1 MNGCW
6 KSNGI
11 APDYVAGA
19 TLFAVPTFQE
29 LVRARLL
36 SPAARPWRIGFAL
49 AALLFTLGLL
59 ALPGAPV
66 AVEWSR
72 FVVALYAVFLIVAAF
87 FAPVTAGLGYG
98 FLLQFSA
105 VAPDYR
111 SAIII
116 IGMFAVVAVVG
127 LRTRSP
133 RGVLITGLL
142 WYLAQTDFLQGVFL
156 PNSADTATFLGVFLL
171 AAWATGFVLR
181 SFLLSRERQ
190 AERLKAELERE
201 RDRTVK
207 ALHGSVASSLTSVVL
222 RSEALAMSGDKQT
235 AKAAKLIAEDARRSM
250 QEVRQLIRF
259 MRSDDPSALREEET
273 VTAPPL
279 IDALKSFSDVLR
291 SHGYTVAE
299 SGMHGEGLKSIALRH
314 APGAFREIQTNVIKY
329 ADKNRPVI
337 VAAVEDDN
345 DVQILVQNFGAPQEH
360 TVEMSTGVGLG
371 EVASLLEE
379 DGAALDA
386 GYQGEAFRYLLTVP
400 KERK

>member
-1 MNGCW
+1 M
-6 KSNGI
+6 
-11 APDYVAGA
+11 
-19 TLFAVPTFQE
+19 PTFQE

-105 VAPDYR
+105 VAPEYR

-127 LRTRSP
+127 LRLPARYSLP
-133 RGVLITGLL
+133 LMAYL
-142 WYLAQTDFLQGVFL
+142 WYVAQTDFLSGVYF
-156 PNSADTATFLGVFLL
+156 PISFATAIFLL
-171 AAWATGFVLR
+171 VLVLVAWAVGWILR
-181 SFLLSRERQ
+181 AFLITRERQ
-190 AERLKAELERE
+190 ADRLKAELERE
-201 RDRTVK
+201 RERTVK

-222 RSEALAMSGDKQT
+222 RSEALAMSGDEQT

-259 MRSDDPSALREEET
+259 MRSDDTAAFNEDSATRTPTLSEALR
-273 VTAPPL
+273 
-279 IDALKSFSDVLR
+279 SFSDTLR

-299 SGMHGEGLKSIALRH
+299 SGLQGEGLNSISLRH
-314 APGAFREIQTNVIKY
+314 APSAFREIQTNVIKY

-360 TVEMSTGVGLG
+360 AVEMSTGVGLG

-379 DGAALDA
+379 DGAALQA
-386 GYQGEAFRYLLTVP
+386 GYHGGAFRYHLTVP

>member
-1 MNGCW
+1 M
-6 KSNGI
+6 
-11 APDYVAGA
+11 
-19 TLFAVPTFQE
+19 AVPTFSE

-36 SPAARPWRIGFAL
+36 SSAARPWRIGFAL
-49 AALLFTLGLL
+49 AALLFALGLL

-72 FVVALYAVFLIVAAF
+72 FAVALYAVFLIVAAF

-105 VAPDYR
+105 VAPEYR

-133 RGVLITGLL
+133 RGVLVTALL
-142 WYLAQTDFLQGVFL
+142 WYLAQTDFSTKIFV

-222 RSEALAMSGDKQT
+222 RSEALAMSGDEQT

-259 MRSDDPSALREEET
+259 MRSDDHSALREEET
-273 VTAPPL
+273 MTAPPL
-279 IDALKSFSDVLR
+279 IDALKSFSDALR

-299 SGMHGEGLKSIALRH
+299 SGMHGECLKSIALRH
-314 APGAFREIQTNVIKY
+314 APAAFREIQTNVIKY

-360 TVEMSTGVGLG
+360 AVEMSTGVGLG

-386 GYQGEAFRYLLTVP
+386 GYQGEAFRYHLTVP

>member
-1 MNGCW
+1 M
-6 KSNGI
+6 
-11 APDYVAGA
+11 
-19 TLFAVPTFQE
+19 AVPTFSE

-36 SPAARPWRIGFAL
+36 SSAARPWRIGFAL
-49 AALLFTLGLL
+49 AALLFALGLL
-59 ALPGAPV
+59 ALPGAPI

-72 FVVALYAVFLIVAAF
+72 FAVALYAAFLIVAAF

-105 VAPDYR
+105 VAPEYR

-127 LRTRSP
+127 LRTRWA
-133 RGVLITGLL
+133 RGVLITTLL
-142 WYLAQTDFLQGVFL
+142 WYLAQTDFSDGIFV

-222 RSEALAMSGDKQT
+222 RSEALAMSGDEQT
-235 AKAAKLIAEDARRSM
+235 SKAAKLIAEDARRSM

-259 MRSDDPSALREEET
+259 MRSDDPAEFSENNAMSTPTLDNCLRT
-273 VTAPPL
+273 
-279 IDALKSFSDVLR
+279 FSDTLR
-291 SHGYTVAE
+291 SHGYTVTE
-299 SGMHGEGLKSIALRH
+299 SGMHGEGLNSIALRH
-314 APGAFREIQTNVIKY
+314 APSAFREIQTNVIKY
-329 ADKNRPVI
+329 ADKHRPVI
-337 VAAVEDDN
+337 VAAVEDDH
-345 DVQILVQNFGAPQEH
+345 DVQILVQNFGAPQEQK
-360 TVEMSTGVGLG
+360 VEMSTGVGLG
-371 EVASLLEE
+371 EVASLLAE
-379 DGAALDA
+379 DGATLDA
-386 GYQGEAFRYLLTVP
+386 GYHGEAFRYHLTVP

>member
-1 MNGCW
+1 M
-6 KSNGI
+6 
-11 APDYVAGA
+11 
-19 TLFAVPTFQE
+19 PTFPE

-36 SPAARPWRIGFAL
+36 SPAARLWRIGFAL
-49 AALLFTLGLL
+49 AALLLAVGVL
-59 ALPGAPV
+59 ALSRAPI

-72 FVVALYAVFLIVAAF
+72 FAVALYAAFLIVAAF

-105 VAPDYR
+105 VAPEYR

-116 IGMFAVVAVVG
+116 IGMFAVVAEVG
-127 LRTRSP
+127 LRSRLP
-133 RGVLITGLL
+133 HGLLITALL
-142 WYLAQTDFLQGVFL
+142 WDLAQTDFSERIFL
-156 PNSADTATFLGVFLL
+156 PNSVDTAAFLGVFLL

-190 AERLKAELERE
+190 AEHLKAELERE

-222 RSEALAMSGDKQT
+222 RSEALAMSGDEQT

-259 MRSDDPSALREEET
+259 MRSDDPGELSGAKSMSTPTLDECLR
-273 VTAPPL
+273 
-279 IDALKSFSDVLR
+279 SFSDTLR

-299 SGMHGEGLKSIALRH
+299 SGMHGEGLKTIALRH
-314 APGAFREIQTNVIKY
+314 APNAFREIQTNVIKY

-337 VAAVEDDN
+337 LAAVEDDH
-345 DVQILVQNFGAPQEH
+345 DVQILVQNFGASQEQ

-371 EVASLLEE
+371 EVASLLRE
-379 DGAALDA
+379 DDAALEA
-386 GYQGEAFRYLLTVP
+386 GYQGEAFRYHLTVP

>member
-1 MNGCW
+1 M
-6 KSNGI
+6 
-11 APDYVAGA
+11 
-19 TLFAVPTFQE
+19 
-29 LVRARLL
+29 
-36 SPAARPWRIGFAL
+36 
-49 AALLFTLGLL
+49 
-59 ALPGAPV
+59 
-66 AVEWSR
+66 
-72 FVVALYAVFLIVAAF
+72 VALYAVFLIVAAF

-105 VAPDYR
+105 VAPEYR

-127 LRTRSP
+127 LRLPARYSLP
-133 RGVLITGLL
+133 LMAYL
-142 WYLAQTDFLQGVFL
+142 WYVAQTDFLSGVYF
-156 PNSADTATFLGVFLL
+156 PISFATAIFLL
-171 AAWATGFVLR
+171 VLVLVAWAVGWILR
-181 SFLLSRERQ
+181 AFLITRERQ
-190 AERLKAELERE
+190 ADRLKAELERE
-201 RDRTVK
+201 RERTVK

-222 RSEALAMSGDKQT
+222 RSEALAMSGDEQT

-259 MRSDDPSALREEET
+259 MRSDDTAAFNEDSATRTPTLSEALR
-273 VTAPPL
+273 
-279 IDALKSFSDVLR
+279 SFSDTLR

-299 SGMHGEGLKSIALRH
+299 SGLQGEGLNSISLRH
-314 APGAFREIQTNVIKY
+314 APSAFREIQTNVIKY

-360 TVEMSTGVGLG
+360 AVEMSTGVGLG

-379 DGAALDA
+379 DGAALQA
-386 GYQGEAFRYLLTVP
+386 GYHGEAFRYHLTVP

>member
-1 MNGCW
+1 M
-6 KSNGI
+6 
-11 APDYVAGA
+11 
-19 TLFAVPTFQE
+19 AVPTFSE

-49 AALLFTLGLL
+49 AALLFALGLL
-59 ALPGAPV
+59 ALPGAPI

-72 FVVALYAVFLIVAAF
+72 FAVALYAAFLIVAAF

-105 VAPDYR
+105 VAPEYR

-127 LRTRSP
+127 LRTRWA
-133 RGVLITGLL
+133 RGVLITTLL
-142 WYLAQTDFLQGVFL
+142 WYLAQTDFSDGIFV

-222 RSEALAMSGDKQT
+222 RSEALAMSGDEQT
-235 AKAAKLIAEDARRSM
+235 SKAAKLIAEDARRSM

-259 MRSDDPSALREEET
+259 MRSDDPAEFSENNAMSTPTLDNCLRT
-273 VTAPPL
+273 
-279 IDALKSFSDVLR
+279 FSDTLR
-291 SHGYTVAE
+291 SHGYTVTE
-299 SGMHGEGLKSIALRH
+299 SGMHGEGLNSIALRH
-314 APGAFREIQTNVIKY
+314 APSAFREIQTNVIKY
-329 ADKNRPVI
+329 ADKHRPVI
-337 VAAVEDDN
+337 VAAVEDDH
-345 DVQILVQNFGAPQEH
+345 DVQILVQNFGAPQEQK
-360 TVEMSTGVGLG
+360 VEMSTGVGLG
-371 EVASLLEE
+371 EVASLLAE
-379 DGAALDA
+379 DGATLDA
-386 GYQGEAFRYLLTVP
+386 GYHGEAFRYHLTVP

>member
-1 MNGCW
+1 M
-6 KSNGI
+6 
-11 APDYVAGA
+11 ATDYVAGA
-19 TLFAVPTFQE
+19 TLFAVPTFPE

-49 AALLFTLGLL
+49 AALLFALGLL
-59 ALPGAPV
+59 ALPGAPI

-72 FVVALYAVFLIVAAF
+72 FAVALYAAFLIVAAF

-98 FLLQFSA
+98 FLLQFSN
-105 VAPDYR
+105 VAPEHR

-116 IGMFAVVAVVG
+116 IGMFAIATVVG
-127 LRTRSP
+127 LRIPARFSLP
-133 RGVLITGLL
+133 LLAYL
-142 WYLAQTDFLQGVFL
+142 WYLAQTDLPSGVYFPISFETAIFLFV
-156 PNSADTATFLGVFLL
+156 LL
-171 AAWATGFVLR
+171 LVAWAVGWILR
-181 SFLLSRERQ
+181 AFLITRERQ

-222 RSEALAMSGDKQT
+222 RSEALAMSGDEQT

-259 MRSDDPSALREEET
+259 MRSDDPAALNEDTATRTPALSEALR
-273 VTAPPL
+273 
-279 IDALKSFSDVLR
+279 SFSDILR

-299 SGMHGEGLKSIALRH
+299 SGLQGEGLNSISLRH
-314 APGAFREIQTNVIKY
+314 APSAFREIQTNVIKY
-329 ADKNRPVI
+329 ADKHRPVI

-345 DVQILVQNFGAPQEH
+345 DVQILVQNFGALEAQA
-360 TVEMSTGVGLG
+360 VEMSTGVGLG
-371 EVASLLEE
+371 EVASLLNE
-379 DGAALDA
+379 DGATLDA
-386 GYQGEAFRYLLTVP
+386 GYHGEAFRYHLTVP

>member
-1 MNGCW
+1 M
-6 KSNGI
+6 
-11 APDYVAGA
+11 
-19 TLFAVPTFQE
+19 
-29 LVRARLL
+29 
-36 SPAARPWRIGFAL
+36 
-49 AALLFTLGLL
+49 L
-59 ALPGAPV
+59 ALSRAPI

-72 FVVALYAVFLIVAAF
+72 FAVALYAAFLIVAAF

-105 VAPDYR
+105 VAPEYR

-127 LRTRSP
+127 LRSRLP
-133 RGVLITGLL
+133 HGLLITALL
-142 WYLAQTDFLQGVFL
+142 WDLAQTDFSERIFL
-156 PNSADTATFLGVFLL
+156 PNSVDTAAFLGVFLL

-181 SFLLSRERQ
+181 SFLLSRKRQ
-190 AERLKAELERE
+190 AEHLKAELERE

-222 RSEALAMSGDKQT
+222 RSEALAMSGDEQT

-259 MRSDDPSALREEET
+259 MRSDDPGELSGAKSMSTPTLDECLR
-273 VTAPPL
+273 
-279 IDALKSFSDVLR
+279 SFSDTLR

-299 SGMHGEGLKSIALRH
+299 SGMHGEGLKTIALRH
-314 APGAFREIQTNVIKY
+314 APNAFREIQTNVIKY

-337 VAAVEDDN
+337 LAAVEDDH
-345 DVQILVQNFGAPQEH
+345 DVQILVQNFGASQEQ

-371 EVASLLEE
+371 EVASLLRE
-379 DGAALDA
+379 DDAALEA
-386 GYQGEAFRYLLTVP
+386 GYQGEAFRYHLTVP

>member
-1 MNGCW
+1 M
-6 KSNGI
+6 
-11 APDYVAGA
+11 
-19 TLFAVPTFQE
+19 PTFQE

-59 ALPGAPV
+59 ALPGAPI

-105 VAPDYR
+105 VAPEYR

-127 LRTRSP
+127 LRLPARYSLP
-133 RGVLITGLL
+133 LMAYL
-142 WYLAQTDFLQGVFL
+142 WYVAQTDFLSGIYF
-156 PNSADTATFLGVFLL
+156 PISFATAIFLL
-171 AAWATGFVLR
+171 VLVLVAWAVGWILR
-181 SFLLSRERQ
+181 AFLITRERQ
-190 AERLKAELERE
+190 ADRLKAELERE
-201 RDRTVK
+201 RERTVK

-222 RSEALAMSGDKQT
+222 RSEALAMSGDEQT

-259 MRSDDPSALREEET
+259 MRSDDTAAFNEDSATRTPTLSEALR
-273 VTAPPL
+273 
-279 IDALKSFSDVLR
+279 SFSDTLR

-299 SGMHGEGLKSIALRH
+299 SGLQGEGLNSISLRH
-314 APGAFREIQTNVIKY
+314 APSAFREIQTNVIKY

-360 TVEMSTGVGLG
+360 AVEMSTGVGLG

-379 DGAALDA
+379 DGAALQA
-386 GYQGEAFRYLLTVP
+386 GYHGEAFRYHLTVP

>member
-1 MNGCW
+1 M
-6 KSNGI
+6 
-11 APDYVAGA
+11 
-19 TLFAVPTFQE
+19 
-29 LVRARLL
+29 RARLL

-59 ALPGAPV
+59 ALPGAPI

-72 FVVALYAVFLIVAAF
+72 FAVALYAVFLIVAAF

-105 VAPDYR
+105 VAPEYR

-116 IGMFAVVAVVG
+116 IGMFTVVAVVG

-142 WYLAQTDFLQGVFL
+142 WYLAQTDFSTKIFV

-222 RSEALAMSGDKQT
+222 RSEALAMSGDEQT

-259 MRSDDPSALREEET
+259 MRSDDHSALREEET
-273 VTAPPL
+273 MTAPPL
-279 IDALKSFSDVLR
+279 IDALKSFSDALR

-299 SGMHGEGLKSIALRH
+299 SGMHGECLKSIALRH
-314 APGAFREIQTNVIKY
+314 APAAFREIQTNVIKY

-360 TVEMSTGVGLG
+360 AVEMSTGVGLG

-386 GYQGEAFRYLLTVP
+386 GYQGEAFRYHLTVP

>member
-11 APDYVAGA
+11 ATDYVAGA
-19 TLFAVPTFQE
+19 TLFAVPTFPE

-49 AALLFTLGLL
+49 AALLFALGLL
-59 ALPGAPV
+59 ALPSAPI

-72 FVVALYAVFLIVAAF
+72 FAVALYAVFLIVAAF
-87 FAPVTAGLGYG
+87 FAPVAAGLGYG

-105 VAPDYR
+105 LETEFR

-116 IGMFAVVAVVG
+116 IGMFAVAAVVG
-127 LRTRSP
+127 LRTRWS
-133 RGVLITGLL
+133 RGVLITLLL
-142 WYLAQTDFLQGVFL
+142 WYLAQTDFSKGIFL
-156 PNSADTATFLGVFLL
+156 PNSVDTATFLGVFLY

-201 RDRTVK
+201 RDRAVK

-222 RSEALAMSGDKQT
+222 RSEALAMTGDDQT
-235 AKAAKLIAEDARRSM
+235 AKAAKLIADDARRSM

-259 MRSDDPSALREEET
+259 MRSEDSVFKDDETANAPKLRE
-273 VTAPPL
+273 
-279 IDALKSFSDVLR
+279 ALQSFTNTLR
-291 SHGYTVAE
+291 SHGYTITE
-299 SGMHGEGLKSIALRH
+299 SGLHGDGLNSIALQH
-314 APGAFREIQTNVIKY
+314 APSVFREIQTNVIKY
-329 ADKNRPVI
+329 ADKHQPVI
-337 VAAVEDDN
+337 VAAVEDDQ
-345 DVQILVQNFGAPQEH
+345 DVQILVQNFGTQQEQA
-360 TVEMSTGVGLG
+360 VEMSTGVGLG
-371 EVASLLEE
+371 EVASLLAQ
-379 DGAALDA
+379 DGAVLEA
-386 GYQGEAFRYLLTVP
+386 GYHGEAFRYHLTVP